1 MFYRIVEGE
10 LPLQTDHLNVCH
22 AWGIPNRIY
31 TSVPVETDM
40 TVRILFVCHGN
51 ICRSP
56 MAEFVMKDLVA
67 KEGLSDKIYIESCAT
82 STEEFGNDIYP
93 PAKEELRRRGIPFE
107 KRCARQM
114 RKDDYDRFDL
124 IVAMDSRNLRN
135 LRPFC
140 GSDPGTKVS
149 MLMQHTGEFRDVED
163 PWYTG
168 DFAKCF
174 DDILEGCEALLSSIR
189 AVMHDEL

>member
-1 MFYRIVEGE
+1 MLYRIVEGE
-10 LPLQTDHLNVCH
+10 IPLQTNHLNVCH

-56 MAEFVMKDLVA
+56 MAEFVMKGLVA
-67 KEGLSDKIYIESCAT
+67 KEGLSDKIYIE
-82 STEEFGNDIYP
+82 
-93 PAKEELRRRGIPFE
+93 
-107 KRCARQM
+107 
-114 RKDDYDRFDL
+114 YDRFDL

-140 GSDPGTKVS
+140 GSDSCTKVS
-149 MLMQHTGEFRDVED
+149 MLMQHTRDFREVED

-174 DDILEGCEALLSSIR
+174 DDILEGCEALLRSIR
-189 AVMHDEL
+189 AVMQDEL

>member
-1 MFYRIVEGE
+1 MLYRIVERE
-10 LPLQTDHLNVCH
+10 IPLQTDNLNVCH

-67 KEGLSDKIYIESCAT
+67 EEGLSDKIYIESCAT
-82 STEEFGNDIYP
+82 STEELGNDIYP
-93 PAKEELRRRGIPFE
+93 PAKEELKRRGIPFE

-149 MLMQHTGEFRDVED
+149 MLMQHAGEFRDVED

>member
-1 MFYRIVEGE
+1 
-10 LPLQTDHLNVCH
+10 
-22 AWGIPNRIY
+22 
-31 TSVPVETDM
+31 
-40 TVRILFVCHGN
+40 
-51 ICRSP
+51 
-56 MAEFVMKDLVA
+56 
-67 KEGLSDKIYIESCAT
+67 
-82 STEEFGNDIYP
+82 
-93 PAKEELRRRGIPFE
+93 
-107 KRCARQM
+107 M

-149 MLMQHTGEFRDVED
+149 MLMQYTGEFRDVED

-174 DDILEGCEALLSSIR
+174 DDILEGCEAFLSSIR